1 MLFLCCNSFSDTPFS
16 FSRKFVLDALM

>member
-16 FSRKFVLDALM
+16 FSRKFVLD